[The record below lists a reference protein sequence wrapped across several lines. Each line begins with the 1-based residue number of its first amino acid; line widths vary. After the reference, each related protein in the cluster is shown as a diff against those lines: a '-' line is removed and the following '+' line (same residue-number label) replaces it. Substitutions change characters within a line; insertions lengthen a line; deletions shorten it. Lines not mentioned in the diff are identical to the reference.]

1 MDQEL
6 SFGELLLRVRR
17 GDTAAA
23 EVLVRR
29 YESAIR
35 VAVRTRLLD
44 PGMRRHFDSLDI
56 CQSVLA
62 SFFLRAGTGQFDLE
76 DPAQLVALLS
86 KMAQNKLALHAR
98 WHRRAK
104 RDLAR
109 IVDLDDRA
117 LDGPSPTPQPEQV
130 AISRETLDRAYAL
143 MDPQVR
149 RIADRR
155 VEGDAWEE
163 IALRFGGTAEGRRK
177 QYHRAIE
184 RIAVS
189 LELD

>member
-6 SFGELLLRVRR
+6 SFGELLLRVRL

-29 YESAIR
+29 YESAVRI
-35 VAVRTRLLD
+35 AVRTRLLD

-62 SFFLRAGTGQFDLE
+62 SFFLRAGAGQFDLE

-86 KMAQNKLALHAR
+86 KMAQNKLAMRSR
-98 WHRRAK
+98 WHRRAR
-104 RDLAR
+104 RDLR
-109 IVDLDDRA
+109 RVVSLDDVG
-117 LDGPSPTPQPEQV
+117 LDGPSNIPPPDQA
-130 AISRETLDRAYAL
+130 AIGRETLDRAYAM

-155 VEGDAWEE
+155 IEGDGWEE
-163 IALRFGGTAEGRRK
+163 IALRLGGTAEGRRK

-189 LELD
+189 LQLD